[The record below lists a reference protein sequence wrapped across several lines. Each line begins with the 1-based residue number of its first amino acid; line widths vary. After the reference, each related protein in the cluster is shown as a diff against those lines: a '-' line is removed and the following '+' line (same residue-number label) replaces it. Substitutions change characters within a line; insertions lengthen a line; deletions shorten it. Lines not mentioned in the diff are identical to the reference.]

1 MVQSLLKTYQSE
13 VNQELENILNFWI
26 NHSFDNKNG
35 GFIGKMDING
45 QVDFDAP
52 KGLVLNA
59 RILWTFAAAYKK
71 TQNQVHLATTQ
82 RALDALKPFKDEQ
95 FGGYYWSINAN
106 NTPLPEGIGISSL
119 NSMRKQIYGLAFV
132 LYGLSEFYAISGEKN
147 VLTNCLDIFNWI
159 EKNSFNP
166 KNKGYLEAVD
176 RDGSPLEDMRLSPK
190 DKNDPLSMNTHLH
203 ILEAYSNLYKVWHD
217 ERLKKQIEN
226 LIDIFL
232 EDIIDTQTKHLILF
246 FNENWQSTDTT
257 ISYGHDIEA
266 AWLVLEAAETI
277 DYKVL
282 ECQKMAVDIADAV
295 LKGLDTEGGLDYES
309 DRKERHWWVQAEA
322 LVGFL
327 NAFELSKEAHFLEKS
342 MLCWDFT
349 KKYMIDYE
357 RGEWFWGYTEGGE
370 LMRNEDKIGF
380 WKCPYHN
387 ARACMEVSS
396 RLEKLK

>member
-1 MVQSLLKTYQSE
+1 MAQSLLETYQSE

-26 NHSFDNKNG
+26 NNTFDNRNG

-45 QVDFDAP
+45 QIDFDAP

-71 TQNQVHLATTQ
+71 TQN
-82 RALDALKPFKDEQ
+82 RAYLTAAERAFEALKYFKDEQ

-106 NTPLPEGIGISSL
+106 NTPL
-119 NSMRKQIYGLAFV
+119 SMRKQIYGLAFV
-132 LYGLSEFYAISGEKN
+132 LYGLSEFYVIPGDKN
-147 VLTNCLDIFNWI
+147 VLKDCLDIFNWI

-190 DKNDPLSMNTHLH
+190 DRNDPLSMNTHLH
-203 ILEAYSNLYKVWHD
+203 ILEAYSNLYKVWRD
-217 ERLKKQIEN
+217 EQLKKQIEN

-232 EDIIDTQTKHLILF
+232 EHIIDNQTKHLILF
-246 FNENWQSTDTT
+246 FNENWQSTDNT

-277 DYKVL
+277 DYKI
-282 ECQKMAVDIADAV
+282 EICQKTAVDIAHTT
-295 LKGLDTEGGLDYES
+295 LEGLNTEGGLDYES

-322 LVGFL
+322 MVGFL
-327 NAFELSKEAHFLEKS
+327 NAFEVSKKAHFLEKS

-349 KKYMIDYE
+349 KKYMIDYAH
-357 RGEWFWGYTEGGE
+357 GEWFWGYTEGGE
-370 LMRNEDKIGF
+370 LMRGEDKVGF

-387 ARACMEVSS
+387 ARACMEVSA